1 MANIPRRGDADR
13 ATRVTRTIDRVDRGV
28 GAARSRA
35 SRRGARA
42 SVFPRSRLRRCRAFG
57 GRSRARSPGRAVIGE
72 GDGTASRTHLGPV
85 SLVADGKVELVL
97 PVALL
102 LLLLLRGGCLLLV
115 RLLLVRLLLVLH
127 LLRVHPVRGERRGG
141 ARSARDSRA
150 PAGGKDRATIAWA
163 RTVVGTARGRAAAA
177 AACTGWGTA
186 SAAPSEGGACRSP
199 DGEGS
204 PASLRLLR
212 ARLRGE
218 CVASSR
224 GVPRSTRI

>member
-1 MANIPRRGDADR
+1 M
-13 ATRVTRTIDRVDRGV
+13 
-28 GAARSRA
+28 
-35 SRRGARA
+35 
-42 SVFPRSRLRRCRAFG
+42 
-57 GRSRARSPGRAVIGE
+57 IGE

-102 LLLLLRGGCLLLV
+102 LLLLLLLRGGC
-115 RLLLVRLLLVLH
+115 LLLVRLLLVLH

-177 AACTGWGTA
+177 AACTG
-186 SAAPSEGGACRSP
+186 
-199 DGEGS
+199 
-204 PASLRLLR
+204 
-212 ARLRGE
+212 
-218 CVASSR
+218 
-224 GVPRSTRI
+224 

>member
-1 MANIPRRGDADR
+1 M
-13 ATRVTRTIDRVDRGV
+13 
-28 GAARSRA
+28 
-35 SRRGARA
+35 
-42 SVFPRSRLRRCRAFG
+42 
-57 GRSRARSPGRAVIGE
+57 IGE

-97 PVALL
+97 PVALLLL

-177 AACTGWGTA
+177 AACTG
-186 SAAPSEGGACRSP
+186 
-199 DGEGS
+199 
-204 PASLRLLR
+204 
-212 ARLRGE
+212 
-218 CVASSR
+218 
-224 GVPRSTRI
+224 